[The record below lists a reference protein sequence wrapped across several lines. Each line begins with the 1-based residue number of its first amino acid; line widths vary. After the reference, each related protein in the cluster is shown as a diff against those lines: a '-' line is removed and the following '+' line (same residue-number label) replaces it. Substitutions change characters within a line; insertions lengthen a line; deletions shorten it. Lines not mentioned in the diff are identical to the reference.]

1 MENKEECKSIKKIE
15 EDLKYLTDKMD
26 QKILNQLDIYLKEI
40 STEIL
45 NVLTLD
51 DVKYDRVV
59 DVSMKIVNKHKNYQE
74 LIKYIE
80 KFKRSDNFNKEKELI
95 MTKWGNLVN
104 ISISK
109 ALKGEED

>member
-1 MENKEECKSIKKIE
+1 MENREKCKSIKKIE
-15 EDLKYLTDKMD
+15 EDLKYLTEKMD

-104 ISISK
+104 ISISR
-109 ALKGEED
+109 ALRGED

>member
-1 MENKEECKSIKKIE
+1 
-15 EDLKYLTDKMD
+15 MD

-104 ISISK
+104 ISISR
-109 ALKGEED
+109 ALREED

>member
-1 MENKEECKSIKKIE
+1 MENKGNCKSIRKIE
-15 EDLKYLTDKMD
+15 EDLKYLTEKMD

-104 ISISK
+104 TSISK
-109 ALKGEED
+109 AFREED

>member
-1 MENKEECKSIKKIE
+1 MENKEKCKSIKKIE
-15 EDLKYLTDKMD
+15 EDLKYLTEKMD

-104 ISISK
+104 ISISR
-109 ALKGEED
+109 ALREED